1 MNKLNSFFKTIN
13 KFGLYFIEK
22 AKKPLEDFSL
32 EVQKINQSSSIV
44 IGFTEFKNSSNLFL
58 DKLKSTL
65 DKLNTDLIEP
75 FDNFLVELNNKNNEF
90 LSDLSRLN
98 TIVQQNKM
106 NVEKSKNNY
115 FNLSKETS
123 ELEQKYNKLKEN
135 NKTKDETLRYQKDLF
150 YKSQN
155 NSINAEMTY
164 KKDLKKLNKCL
175 EEGDEKYQTILDN
188 LENEETSRL
197 NYIILILQK
206 FSIIFKLNSTFE
218 TEYSEQLKKIGNN
231 INIKRDIKVYNNAL
245 DFKNENKIRFPIEQF
260 LNYEIFK
267 KSESNDKINN
277 NLYFLQNQFDEKILG
292 FENNKSLDNIE
303 FLQLIKEDI
312 KTKDTTLESNIEK
325 LINDTKPLPNDELTY
340 NINQIE
346 FNKNNSILFM
356 KYLSTYYKDNAFVE
370 IKCLENIHHLSSLL
384 SIILTNSQSIKE
396 ILYLNFIL
404 IYLAEKTVYINP
416 ENKFN
421 KCYLSKLISKNKL
434 FSEKEFWNELL
445 DMKISNITDIKVKNE
460 LEKKNQTNETGVLF
474 NIKNIFGGGKIKE
487 NKKIE
492 NEIVYRQL
500 YLKKLPTHTVE
511 VLDEYILHFSNFNFA
526 ITQSMELITEF
537 SVKYKFDKSYVSYF
551 MAKLNSNTFTV
562 QNKNENFDNEKKVNY
577 ENLFFNTD
585 KLKNK
590 KIYDFKLLSILYS
603 IKYMNIKELQNILP
617 LNKMYNEK
625 IRRFV
630 FKNILLKYHDMSIEN
645 HIKIWKVLLNFN
657 QIKKKYDYNKIKIEV
672 DNFPNLVVSKEIIQL
687 DVLRTYFKKDRHSNR
702 EKTSNILRAACK
714 ETPSINYCQGM
725 NYIVAFLL
733 SITENEEDTFY
744 LFLSLLISTDYG
756 SLFSEDLEK
765 LKKFFYVFER
775 LINIFLPELYSYF
788 LDNNINVSY
797 FISPWFI
804 TLFTNVYP
812 HNSNLTEPKIILRIW
827 DLFLF
832 NGWNSIIKIGISI
845 IKHFEDKLLTLTFET
860 LLRFLIN
867 DIIKSD
873 FFENEN
879 FDTLTYITLN
889 FKIGAGLITN
899 LENEYELKK
908 KIPPIGE

>member
-44 IGFTEFKNSSNLFL
+44 IAYNEFKNSSNLFL

-65 DKLNTDLIEP
+65 DNLNTDLIEP

-384 SIILTNSQSIKE
+384 SIIMNNSQSIKE

-404 IYLAEKTVYINP
+404 IYIAEKTIYINP
-416 ENKFN
+416 ENNFN

-434 FSEKEFWNELL
+434 FSQKEFWNELL
-445 DMKISNITDIKVKNE
+445 DMKISSITDIKVKNE

-500 YLKKLPTHTVE
+500 YLKKLPIYTVE
-511 VLDEYILHFSNFNFA
+511 ILDEYILHFSNYNFA
-526 ITQSMELITEF
+526 VTQSIELINDF

-551 MAKLNSNTFTV
+551 MAKLNSNTFTI
-562 QNKNENFDNEKKVNY
+562 QNKNDNFENEKKVDY

-585 KLKNK
+585 KLRKK
-590 KIYDFKLLSILYS
+590 KIYDMKLLSILYS
-603 IKYMNIKELQNILP
+603 IKYMNIKELPNILS

-625 IRRFV
+625 LRRFI
-630 FKNILLKYHDMSIEN
+630 FKNILLKYHNMSIEN

-657 QIKKKYDYNKIKIEV
+657 QIKKKYDYNKIKSEI
-672 DNFPNLVVSKEIIQL
+672 DNFPNLVISKEIIQL
-687 DVLRTYFKKDRHSNR
+687 DVVRTYFKKDRHTNR
-702 EKTSNILRAACK
+702 EKTSYILRAACK

-775 LINIFLPELYSYF
+775 LINIFLPELYSFF

-804 TLFTNVYP
+804 TLFTDVYP
-812 HNSNLTEPKIILRIW
+812 HISNLTEPKIILRIW

-832 NGWNSIIKIGISI
+832 SGWNSIIKVGLSI
-845 IKHFEDKLLTLTFET
+845 IKHFENKLLTLTFET

-899 LENEYELKK
+899 LENEYEIKK

>member
-1 MNKLNSFFKTIN
+1 MNKLNSFFKAIN

-22 AKKPLEDFSL
+22 TKKPLEDFNL
-32 EVQKINQSSSIV
+32 EIQKCIQSSSIT
-44 IGFTEFKNSSNLFL
+44 IAYNEFKTSSNLFL
-58 DKLKSTL
+58 DKLKNTF
-65 DKLNTDLIEP
+65 DQLNTNLIEP
-75 FDNFLVELNNKNNEF
+75 FDKFLIELSNKNNEF

-98 TIVQQNKM
+98 SIVQQNKM

-123 ELEQKYNKLKEN
+123 DLEQKLNKLKEN
-135 NKTKDETLRYQKDLF
+135 DKIKDETLRYQKDLF
-150 YKSQN
+150 YKSQS
-155 NSINAEMTY
+155 NSINAELIY
-164 KKDLKKLNKCL
+164 KKDLKKFNKCL
-175 EEGDEKYQTILDN
+175 VEGDEKYQTILDN
-188 LENEETSRL
+188 LENEESSRL
-197 NYIILILQK
+197 NYIITVMED
-206 FSIIFKLNSTFE
+206 FSKIFKLSSTIE
-218 TEYSEQLKKIGNN
+218 VEYGEKLKKIGKN
-231 INIKRDIKVYNNAL
+231 INIKRDLKIYNNTL
-245 DFKNENKIRFPIEQF
+245 DFKNENKIRFPIEEF

-267 KSESNDKINN
+267 KSESKDKINN
-277 NLYFLQNQFDEKILG
+277 NLHFIQTQFGEKILG

-303 FLQLIKEDI
+303 FLQLINEDI
-312 KTKDTTLESNIEK
+312 KTKDTTLENNIEQ
-325 LINDTKPLPNDELTY
+325 LINNIKPLSNDALTY

-346 FNKNNSILFM
+346 LNKNNSILFM

-384 SIILTNSQSIKE
+384 SIIINNSISIKE

-404 IYLAEKTVYINP
+404 IYIAEKTVYINP
-416 ENKFN
+416 ENTFN
-421 KCYLSKLISKNKL
+421 KCYLSKLLSKNKL
-434 FSEKEFWNELL
+434 FSQKKYWNELL
-445 DMKISNITDIKVKNE
+445 DMKISNITDFKVKNE

-474 NIKNIFGGGKIKE
+474 SIKNIFGGGKIKE

-492 NEIVYRQL
+492 SEIVYRQL
-500 YLKKLPTHTVE
+500 YLKKLPIYTVE
-511 VLDEYILHFSNFNFA
+511 ILDEYILHFSNFNFDV
-526 ITQSMELITEF
+526 TQSMELINEF
-537 SVKYKFDKSYVSYF
+537 SVKYKFDKLYVNYF
-551 MAKLNSNTFTV
+551 LAKLNSNTFTI
-562 QNKNENFDNEKKVNY
+562 QNQNMNFENDKKVNY
-577 ENLFFNTD
+577 DNLFFNTD
-585 KLKNK
+585 KLQK
-590 KIYDFKLLSILYS
+590 KKTYDIKLKSLLYS
-603 IKYMNIKELQNILP
+603 IKYMNIKELPNILP

-625 IRRFV
+625 IKRFIY
-630 FKNILLKYHDMSIEN
+630 KNILLKYHDMSVEN
-645 HIKIWKVLLNFN
+645 HIKIWKILLNFN
-657 QIKKKYDYNKIKIEV
+657 QIKKKYDYNKIKKEI
-672 DNFPNLVVSKEIIQL
+672 DQFPNLVISKEIIQL
-687 DVLRTYFKKDRHSNR
+687 DVLRTYFKKDRQLNR
-702 EKTSNILRAACK
+702 EKTSYILRATCK

-744 LFLSLLISTDYG
+744 LFLSLLINTDYG
-756 SLFSEDLEK
+756 SLFSDDLEK

-804 TLFTNVYP
+804 TLFTDVYP
-812 HNSNLTEPKIILRIW
+812 HVSNLTEPKIILRIW

-899 LENEYELKK
+899 LENEYNIKK
-908 KIPPIGE
+908 KIPSIGE

>member
-1 MNKLNSFFKTIN
+1 MNKLNSFFKAIN

-22 AKKPLEDFSL
+22 TKKPLEDFSL
-32 EVQKINQSSSIV
+32 EIQKCTQASSIT
-44 IGFTEFKNSSNLFL
+44 IAYNELKKSSNLFL
-58 DKLKSTL
+58 DKLKSTF

-75 FDNFLVELNNKNNEF
+75 FDNFLIELNNKNNEF
-90 LSDLSRLN
+90 LSDLGRLN
-98 TIVQQNKM
+98 NIVQQNKM

-123 ELEQKYNKLKEN
+123 ELEQKYNKLKES
-135 NKTKDETLRYQKDLF
+135 NKTRDETLRYQKDLF

-155 NSINAEMTY
+155 NSINAELIY

-197 NYIILILQK
+197 NYMIVIVKK
-206 FSIIFKLNSTFE
+206 FSKISKLSSTIE
-218 TEYSEQLKKIGNN
+218 IEYSEKLNKIGQN
-231 INIKRDIKVYNNAL
+231 INIKRDIKVYNNTL

-267 KSESNDKINN
+267 KSESKGKISN
-277 NLYFLQNQFDEKILG
+277 NLYFIQNQFDEKILG
-292 FENNKSLDNIE
+292 FENIKSLDNIE

-312 KTKDTTLESNIEK
+312 KTKDTTLVNNIEK
-325 LINDTKPLPNDELTY
+325 LINNTKPLPNDDLTY
-340 NINQIE
+340 TINQIE
-346 FNKNNSILFM
+346 ENKNNSIVFM
-356 KYLSTYYKDNAFVE
+356 KYLSSYYKDNAFVE

-500 YLKKLPTHTVE
+500 YLKKLPIYTVE

-645 HIKIWKVLLNFN
+645 HINIWKVLLNFN

>member
-1 MNKLNSFFKTIN
+1 MNKLNSFFKAIN

-22 AKKPLEDFSL
+22 TKKPLEDFSL
-32 EVQKINQSSSIV
+32 EIQKCTQASSIT
-44 IGFTEFKNSSNLFL
+44 IAYNELKKSSNLFL
-58 DKLKSTL
+58 DKLKSTF

-75 FDNFLVELNNKNNEF
+75 FDNFLIELNNKNNEF
-90 LSDLSRLN
+90 LSDLGRLN
-98 TIVQQNKM
+98 NIVQQNKM

-123 ELEQKYNKLKEN
+123 ELEQKYNKLKES
-135 NKTKDETLRYQKDLF
+135 NKTRDETLRYQKDLF

-155 NSINAEMTY
+155 NSINAELIY

-197 NYIILILQK
+197 NYMIVIVKK
-206 FSIIFKLNSTFE
+206 FSKISKLSSIIE
-218 TEYSEQLKKIGNN
+218 IEYSEKLNKIGQN
-231 INIKRDIKVYNNAL
+231 INIKRDIKVYNNTL

-267 KSESNDKINN
+267 KSESKGKISN
-277 NLYFLQNQFDEKILG
+277 NLYFIQNQFDEKILG
-292 FENNKSLDNIE
+292 FENIKSLDNIE

-312 KTKDTTLESNIEK
+312 KTKDTTLVNNIEK
-325 LINDTKPLPNDELTY
+325 LINNTKPLPNDDLTY
-340 NINQIE
+340 TINQIE
-346 FNKNNSILFM
+346 ENKNNSIVFM
-356 KYLSTYYKDNAFVE
+356 KYLSSYYKDNAFVE

-500 YLKKLPTHTVE
+500 YLKKLPIYTVE

>member
-1 MNKLNSFFKTIN
+1 MNHLIN
-13 KFGLYFIEK
+13 
-22 AKKPLEDFSL
+22 
-32 EVQKINQSSSIV
+32 
-44 IGFTEFKNSSNLFL
+44 
-58 DKLKSTL
+58 
-65 DKLNTDLIEP
+65 
-75 FDNFLVELNNKNNEF
+75 

-123 ELEQKYNKLKEN
+123 DLEQKLNKLKEN
-135 NKTKDETLRYQKDLF
+135 DKIKDETLRYQKDLF
-150 YKSQN
+150 YKSQS
-155 NSINAEMTY
+155 NSINAELIY
-164 KKDLKKLNKCL
+164 KKDLKKFNKCL
-175 EEGDEKYQTILDN
+175 VEGDEKYQTILDN
-188 LENEETSRL
+188 LENEESSRL
-197 NYIILILQK
+197 NYIITVMED
-206 FSIIFKLNSTFE
+206 FSKIFKLSSTIE
-218 TEYSEQLKKIGNN
+218 VEYGEKLKKIGKN
-231 INIKRDIKVYNNAL
+231 INIKRDLKIYNNTL
-245 DFKNENKIRFPIEQF
+245 DFKNENKIRFPIEEF

-267 KSESNDKINN
+267 KSESKDKINN
-277 NLYFLQNQFDEKILG
+277 NLHFIQSQFGEKILG

-303 FLQLIKEDI
+303 FLQLINEDI
-312 KTKDTTLESNIEK
+312 KTKDTTLENNIEQ
-325 LINDTKPLPNDELTY
+325 LINNINPLSNDALTY

-346 FNKNNSILFM
+346 LNKNNSILFM
-356 KYLSTYYKDNAFVE
+356 KYLSSYYKNNAFVE

-384 SIILTNSQSIKE
+384 SIIINNSISIKE

-404 IYLAEKTVYINP
+404 IYIAEKTVYINP
-416 ENKFN
+416 ENTFN
-421 KCYLSKLISKNKL
+421 KCYLSKLLSKNKL
-434 FSEKEFWNELL
+434 FSQKKYWNELL
-445 DMKISNITDIKVKNE
+445 DMKISNITDFKVKNE

-474 NIKNIFGGGKIKE
+474 SIKNIFGGGKIKE

-492 NEIVYRQL
+492 SEIVYRQL
-500 YLKKLPTHTVE
+500 YLKKLPIYTVE
-511 VLDEYILHFSNFNFA
+511 ILDEYILHFSNFNFDV
-526 ITQSMELITEF
+526 TQSMELINEF
-537 SVKYKFDKSYVSYF
+537 SVKYKFDKLYVNYF
-551 MAKLNSNTFTV
+551 LAKLNSNTFTI
-562 QNKNENFDNEKKVNY
+562 QNQNMNFENDKKVNY
-577 ENLFFNTD
+577 DNLFFNTD
-585 KLKNK
+585 KLQKK
-590 KIYDFKLLSILYS
+590 KIYDIKLKSLLYS
-603 IKYMNIKELQNILP
+603 IKYMNIKELPNILP

-625 IRRFV
+625 IKRFIY
-630 FKNILLKYHDMSIEN
+630 KNILLKYHDMSVEN
-645 HIKIWKVLLNFN
+645 HIKIWKILLNFN
-657 QIKKKYDYNKIKIEV
+657 QIKKKYDYNKIKKEI
-672 DNFPNLVVSKEIIQL
+672 DQFPNLVISKEIIQL
-687 DVLRTYFKKDRHSNR
+687 DVLRTYFKKDRQLNR
-702 EKTSNILRAACK
+702 EKTSYILRATCK

-744 LFLSLLISTDYG
+744 LFLSLLINTDYG
-756 SLFSEDLEK
+756 SLFSDDLEK

-804 TLFTNVYP
+804 TLFTDVYP
-812 HNSNLTEPKIILRIW
+812 HVSNLTEPKIILRIW

-845 IKHFEDKLLTLTFET
+845 IKHFENKLLTLTFET

-899 LENEYELKK
+899 LENEYNIKK
-908 KIPPIGE
+908 KIPSIGE

>member
-1 MNKLNSFFKTIN
+1 MNKLNSFFKAIN
-13 KFGLYFIEK
+13 KYGLYFIEK
-22 AKKPLEDFSL
+22 TKKPLEDFNL
-32 EVQKINQSSSIV
+32 EIQKCIQSSSIT
-44 IGFTEFKNSSNLFL
+44 IAYNEFKTSSNLFL
-58 DKLKSTL
+58 DKLKNTF
-65 DKLNTDLIEP
+65 DQLNTNLIEP
-75 FDNFLVELNNKNNEF
+75 FDKFLIELSNKNNEF

-98 TIVQQNKM
+98 SIVQQNKM

-123 ELEQKYNKLKEN
+123 DLEQKLNKLKEN
-135 NKTKDETLRYQKDLF
+135 DKIKDETLRYQKDLF
-150 YKSQN
+150 YKSQS
-155 NSINAEMTY
+155 NSINAELIY
-164 KKDLKKLNKCL
+164 KKDLKKFNKCL
-175 EEGDEKYQTILDN
+175 VEGDEKYQTILDN
-188 LENEETSRL
+188 LENEESSRL
-197 NYIILILQK
+197 NYIITVMED
-206 FSIIFKLNSTFE
+206 FSKIFKLSSTIE
-218 TEYSEQLKKIGNN
+218 VEYGEKLKKIGKN
-231 INIKRDIKVYNNAL
+231 IGVKRDLKIYNNAL
-245 DFKNENKIRFPIEQF
+245 DFKNENKIRFPIEEF

-267 KSESNDKINN
+267 KSESKDKINN
-277 NLYFLQNQFDEKILG
+277 NLHFIQYQFGEKILG

-303 FLQLIKEDI
+303 FLQLINEDI
-312 KTKDTTLESNIEK
+312 KTKDTTLENNIEQ
-325 LINDTKPLPNDELTY
+325 LINNTKPLSNDALTY

-346 FNKNNSILFM
+346 LNKNNSILFM
-356 KYLSTYYKDNAFVE
+356 KYLSSYYKNNAFVE
-370 IKCLENIHHLSSLL
+370 IKSLENIHHLSSLL
-384 SIILTNSQSIKE
+384 SIIINNSISIKE

-404 IYLAEKTVYINP
+404 IYIAEKTVYINP
-416 ENKFN
+416 ENTFN

-445 DMKISNITDIKVKNE
+445 DMKISNITDFKVKNE

-474 NIKNIFGGGKIKE
+474 SIKNIFGGGKIKE

-492 NEIVYRQL
+492 SEIVYRQL
-500 YLKKLPTHTVE
+500 YLKKLPIYTVE
-511 VLDEYILHFSNFNFA
+511 ILDEYILHFSNFNFDV
-526 ITQSMELITEF
+526 TQSMELINEF
-537 SVKYKFDKSYVSYF
+537 SVKYKFDKLYVNYF
-551 MAKLNSNTFTV
+551 LAKLNSNTFTI
-562 QNKNENFDNEKKVNY
+562 QNQNMNFENDKKVNY
-577 ENLFFNTD
+577 DNLFFNTD
-585 KLKNK
+585 KLQKK
-590 KIYDFKLLSILYS
+590 KIYDIKLKSLLYS
-603 IKYMNIKELQNILP
+603 IKYMNIKELPNILP

-625 IRRFV
+625 IKRFIY
-630 FKNILLKYHDMSIEN
+630 KNILLKYHDMSVEN
-645 HIKIWKVLLNFN
+645 HIKIWKILLNFN
-657 QIKKKYDYNKIKIEV
+657 QIKKKYDYNKIKKEI
-672 DNFPNLVVSKEIIQL
+672 DQFPNLVISKEIIQL

-744 LFLSLLISTDYG
+744 LFLSLLINTDYG
-756 SLFSEDLEK
+756 SLFSDDLEK

-804 TLFTNVYP
+804 TLFTDVYP
-812 HNSNLTEPKIILRIW
+812 HVSNLTEPKIILRIW

-845 IKHFEDKLLTLTFET
+845 IKHFENKLLTLTFET

-879 FDTLTYITLN
+879 FDTLTYIILN

-899 LENEYELKK
+899 LENEYNIKK
-908 KIPPIGE
+908 KIPSIGE